1 MTETIKVLDPDA
13 KSTLRQIKIGMMRIQ
28 QVDELIKSK
37 QISMEGLRESVNEF
51 KSLDDEVKEL
61 KKENQKDRDF
71 IKKSIEFYEKLTGE
85 SVGSGPLFD
94 NHQIDE
100 SEENENQ

>member
-1 MTETIKVLDPDA
+1 MTDQIKTLDPDA
-13 KSTLRQIKIGMMRIQ
+13 KATLRQIKIGMMRIQ
-28 QVDELIKSK
+28 QTDELIETKTK
-37 QISMEGLRESVNEF
+37 QKEDLRESVNEF
-51 KSLDDEVKEL
+51 NQLDEEVKEL

-94 NHQIDE
+94 NDKEE
-100 SEENENQ
+100 SEENEN